1 MGLVISI
8 QNNFY
13 KKGKPMAL
21 MDITKVKEE
30 AEKEVREEV
39 LKEAKEEVKEKLK
52 EIADAELVVRNL
64 KRELDDLFAR
74 LSE

>member
-1 MGLVISI
+1 
-8 QNNFY
+8 
-13 KKGKPMAL
+13 MAL